1 MEGVKPRTSVPLL
14 WYISTF
20 ILTASDAA
28 PALFLTKAARDIH
41 CALPQYH
48 HVRPSPHRRKPPAQ
62 PRVSMTDCL
71 DRLLNDKQVRHRLSE
86 RALKTLDVVA
96 KFVEEE
102 CIP

>member
-1 MEGVKPRTSVPLL
+1 
-14 WYISTF
+14 
-20 ILTASDAA
+20 
-28 PALFLTKAARDIH
+28 
-41 CALPQYH
+41 
-48 HVRPSPHRRKPPAQ
+48 
-62 PRVSMTDCL
+62 MTDCL